1 MMLVYTKLNFNVLT
15 VYSTSWIYYLYTINS
30 INTIYC
36 ARLYTLGYSS
46 GKLSSKVYH
55 PCIGG
60 ISNTSYKDWL
70 DLTRLL

>member
-1 MMLVYTKLNFNVLT
+1 M
-15 VYSTSWIYYLYTINS
+15 INS
-30 INTIYC
+30 INTICC

-46 GKLSSKVYH
+46 AKLSNKVYH

-60 ISNTSYKDWL
+60 ISSTSYKDWL